1 MRSPTFGVTSIFPP
15 RCTRKVRSE
24 TLRTLTPSRTSSAS
38 VISSACRSDSAL
50 HEMSTM
56 IESARDSTTS
66 NAVMTPPTRPTATAR
81 SPAAVAL
88 GGASTRAVMA

>member
-1 MRSPTFGVTSIFPP
+1 
-15 RCTRKVRSE
+15 
-24 TLRTLTPSRTSSAS
+24 
-38 VISSACRSDSAL
+38 
-50 HEMSTM
+50 M
-56 IESARDSTTS
+56 IDSARDSTTS